1 MGNATRRVVLPLT
14 FLKEDVNH
22 IGPLVGVHAGN
33 KDRTLGRFS
42 PGLITAVLFFIPVG
56 IATFWTAWTTGIA
69 CAGEIGLSLLIV
81 RQLMNKITPGYVPTK
96 IELPDARNAY
106 RAVEDAVY
114 YMDSNLKLL

>member
-1 MGNATRRVVLPLT
+1 VFSLRLNLLQICRPFDDSTANRLASKL
-14 FLKEDVNH
+14 
-22 IGPLVGVHAGN
+22 I
-33 KDRTLGRFS
+33 RTLGRFS

-81 RQLMNKITPGYVPTK
+81 RQLMNKITLGYVPTK

-114 YMDSNLKLL
+114 CRDSNLKLL